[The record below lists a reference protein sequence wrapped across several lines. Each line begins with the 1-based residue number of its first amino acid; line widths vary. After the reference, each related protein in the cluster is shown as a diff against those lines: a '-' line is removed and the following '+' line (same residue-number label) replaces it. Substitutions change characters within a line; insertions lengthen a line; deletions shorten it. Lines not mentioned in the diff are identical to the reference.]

1 MKNVFTRDTSSCIR
15 ITLPRNQPRGYA
27 TFRKWKD
34 LIWHV
39 QLDRDRLPSSCNRW
53 LQIIGQSGSN
63 MPFRF
68 FQTVCCATLC
78 NFPATAT
85 VRYPSREEDTLCI
98 VSWKLIEMP
107 PFRFLPRETI
117 VSRNELLLPANFHRL
132 DSLHLRAIFQST
144 NFHPLPV

>member
-85 VRYPSREEDTLCI
+85 
-98 VSWKLIEMP
+98 
-107 PFRFLPRETI
+107 RFDIRAEGEPRGGYIMHRGSLSKCHCFAFCLVKRSFRETNSSSWLI
-117 VSRNELLLPANFHRL
+117 
-132 DSLHLRAIFQST
+132 ST
-144 NFHPLPV
+144 D

>member
-85 VRYPSREEDTLCI
+85 VRYPRGGYIMHRI
-98 VSWKLIEMP
+98 VEAY
-107 PFRFLPRETI
+107 RNAT
-117 VSRNELLLPANFHRL
+117 VSLFA
-132 DSLHLRAIFQST
+132 S
-144 NFHPLPV
+144 